1 MFYYIGINSW
11 NLLESFVSESISPF
25 SFYQVRGYGNNLSHY
40 IDGTNERVNY
50 LILSTKEIEGDYVL
64 KVNEEILDKSNITPV
79 KKSKTLFTY
88 SKTIYYKKGAV
99 AFLFSSNDLL
109 ESFVAESQILFE
121 VKCIEKYKSEFVI
134 NTGKTKKPLVT
145 DRIANSFSFQR
156 HEYIVQDNVYDR
168 LKGMIVAYTH
178 AMVFA
183 EDPHE
188 QRLSCQL
195 RDLKNS
201 FAGLNTQVMV
211 SESAVSNAGEYMS
224 LIKKAKA
231 AYNGIIKT
239 KTNLFDI
246 LIQLFSEIIKLSK
259 ARADELS
266 ENKQV
271 SGTDRI
277 ENLMAQKEELE
288 NKLYNIEYR
297 DGISDLVEELN
308 SIKNQELNNGIK
320 MGKTREYFKK
330 GTLEYERKQYLKN
343 KIKKY
348 EEDNDEY
355 KSIKQDICNIKQ
367 QITNIDTG
375 ASVYDTTLGALFV
388 RVSEIMNELIS
399 KAKTSSK
406 NNGQVNYSCL
416 SLRNSAVSID
426 VNASVEEKA
435 FLDIIINETLKSEKR
450 VLSDDVVLN
459 LIVESANKYKCREYA
474 NTENGKLILRSLR
487 EFWAYKHNQC
497 SSFSIPNNL
506 VVLKSLMA
514 FFIKPFGFDQIER
527 YVQNKGVENKEY
539 GYMLRGAFIGY
550 AAFPKTFTDALYGD
564 KNIYIPMDEYLT
576 TIHKQVEAQYPCD

>member
-1 MFYYIGINSW
+1 M
-11 NLLESFVSESISPF
+11 
-25 SFYQVRGYGNNLSHY
+25 
-40 IDGTNERVNY
+40 
-50 LILSTKEIEGDYVL
+50 
-64 KVNEEILDKSNITPV
+64 
-79 KKSKTLFTY
+79 
-88 SKTIYYKKGAV
+88 
-99 AFLFSSNDLL
+99 
-109 ESFVAESQILFE
+109 
-121 VKCIEKYKSEFVI
+121 
-134 NTGKTKKPLVT
+134 
-145 DRIANSFSFQR
+145 
-156 HEYIVQDNVYDR
+156 
-168 LKGMIVAYTH
+168 
-178 AMVFA
+178 
-183 EDPHE
+183 
-188 QRLSCQL
+188 
-195 RDLKNS
+195 
-201 FAGLNTQVMV
+201 
-211 SESAVSNAGEYMS
+211 
-224 LIKKAKA
+224 
-231 AYNGIIKT
+231 
-239 KTNLFDI
+239 
-246 LIQLFSEIIKLSK
+246 
-259 ARADELS
+259 
-266 ENKQV
+266 
-271 SGTDRI
+271 
-277 ENLMAQKEELE
+277 
-288 NKLYNIEYR
+288 
-297 DGISDLVEELN
+297 
-308 SIKNQELNNGIK
+308 
-320 MGKTREYFKK
+320 
-330 GTLEYERKQYLKN
+330 EYERKQYLKN

-435 FLDIIINETLKSEKR
+435 FLDIIINEALKSEKR